1 VLLNGLNE
9 DSGREAVRVGEDVL
23 SYAQLRSAAGAV
35 AARVSGAERVAVW
48 ATNSLETI
56 VAVVGALAAG
66 VPIVPVSPKAGTR
79 ELEHILSDSAPE
91 VVLGR
96 DEPVDLSASGDWSPA
111 EVDDEAPAII
121 LYTSGTTGPPK
132 GVLLPRRAIATN
144 LDALALAWD
153 WTGEDVVAH
162 GLPLYH
168 VHGLILGVLG
178 PLRLGGAAWHLGRFS
193 SEAAGEALAGRA
205 TMLFGVP
212 TMYHRLAA
220 DLEASASLAGAVG
233 SARLLVSGSAALPAA
248 DHARISAACGCKPV
262 ERYGMSETLMNTSI
276 RFDGERRPGTVG
288 LPLDGV
294 SVRLVDDS
302 GDELDVSDDET
313 VGEIQVRGP
322 NLFLSYLNRPDATA
336 EAMRDGWFATGDVAT
351 RAEDGYI
358 RIVGRRS
365 TDLIKSGG
373 YKIGAGEIENALN
386 EHPAIAES
394 AVTGEPDDDLGERI
408 IAWVVVEDGC
418 DRPGERELAD
428 HVAGL
433 LTPYKRPREVRYLDA
448 LPRNALGKV
457 TKATLAP

>member
-1 VLLNGLNE
+1 VLLKGLEE
-9 DSGREAVRVGEDVL
+9 DIDREAVRVGEDAL
-23 SYAQLRSAAGAV
+23 SYSELRSAAGAV
-35 AARVSGAERVAVW
+35 SARIAGASRVAVW
-48 ATNSLETI
+48 ATNSLETV

-96 DEPVDLSASGDWSPA
+96 DEPVDVSASGAWSPA

-144 LDALALAWD
+144 LDALSVAWD
-153 WTGEDVVAH
+153 WTGQDVVVH

-168 VHGLILGVLG
+168 VHGLILGMLG

-220 DLEASASLAGAVG
+220 DLEASSSLAAAVG
-233 SARLLVSGSAALPAA
+233 EARLLVSGSAALPAA
-248 DHARISAACGCKPV
+248 DHSRISAACGLKPV
-262 ERYGMSETLMNTSI
+262 ERYGMSETLMNTAI
-276 RFDGERRPGTVG
+276 RADGDRRPGTVG
-288 LPLDGV
+288 LPVDGV

-336 EAMRDGWFATGDVAT
+336 EAFRDGWFATGDVAT

-386 EHPAIAES
+386 EHPAIVES
-394 AVTGEPDDDLGERI
+394 AVTGEPDADLGERI
-408 IAWVVVEDGC
+408 IAWVVVEDGA
-418 DRPGERELAD
+418 DRPGESELAD

-433 LTPYKRPREVRYLDA
+433 LTPYKRPREVRYLDE
-448 LPRNALGKV
+448 LPRNAMGKV
-457 TKATLAP
+457 TKATLGS

>member
-1 VLLNGLNE
+1 MLLKGLNE

-23 SYAQLRSAAGAV
+23 TYAQLRSAAGAV

-48 ATNSLETI
+48 ATNSLETV

-96 DEPVDLSASGDWSPA
+96 DEPVDVSASGDWSPA

-144 LDALALAWD
+144 LDALAVAWD

-220 DLEASASLAGAVG
+220 DLEASSSLAARRRVG
-233 SARLLVSGSAALPAA
+233 PAA
-248 DHARISAACGCKPV
+248 
-262 ERYGMSETLMNTSI
+262 
-276 RFDGERRPGTVG
+276 GER
-288 LPLDGV
+288 L
-294 SVRLVDDS
+294 
-302 GDELDVSDDET
+302 
-313 VGEIQVRGP
+313 RG
-322 NLFLSYLNRPDATA
+322 AA
-336 EAMRDGWFATGDVAT
+336 
-351 RAEDGYI
+351 
-358 RIVGRRS
+358 
-365 TDLIKSGG
+365 GG
-373 YKIGAGEIENALN
+373 G
-386 EHPAIAES
+386 P
-394 AVTGEPDDDLGERI
+394 
-408 IAWVVVEDGC
+408 
-418 DRPGERELAD
+418 
-428 HVAGL
+428 
-433 LTPYKRPREVRYLDA
+433 
-448 LPRNALGKV
+448 
-457 TKATLAP
+457 